1 MKYVGAHVS
10 TEKGVDNAPLNAARI
25 GAKAFALFTRNPSR
39 WQSKPLGEKEI
50 AAFKRNCAEMGY
62 GPEVI
67 LPHDSYLIN
76 LGAPDAEK
84 LEKSREAFRD
94 EMKRV
99 EALGLTMLNFHPGS
113 HLNLLTEE
121 ECLDLIADSLNLII
135 PETEGVKAVIEN
147 TAGQGSNLGFR
158 FEHLAR
164 IIERVERKDRV
175 GVCIDTC
182 HTFAAGY
189 DLSTPEGY
197 EAMWREFDST
207 VGLQYLSGIHLNDSK
222 RELGSKIDRHAPLG
236 AGTIGTQF
244 FELLMNDSRLD
255 NIPIILETPDQT
267 RWDDEIAWLYSLE
280 K

>member
-10 TEKGVDNAPLNAARI
+10 AEKGVDNAPLNAARI

-39 WQSKPLGEKEI
+39 WKSKPLTEKEI
-50 AAFKRNCAEMGY
+50 AAFRRNCAELGY

-94 EMKRV
+94 EMKRA

-113 HLNLLTEE
+113 HLNLMTEE
-121 ECLDLIADSLNLII
+121 ECLDLIADSLNMII

-189 DLSTPEGY
+189 DFSTPEGY

-222 RELGSKIDRHAPLG
+222 RELGSRIDRHAPLC
-236 AGTIGTQF
+236 AGTIGTRF

-267 RWDDEIAWLYSLE
+267 LWADEIAWLYSLE